1 MLYLQ
6 LRPARKNYIT
16 KILQQQDSSSW
27 KCDASNESDSNK
39 WPYASDAS
47 MSAGSIIERNYTN
60 LPGAKLVCKVAPNQR
75 PSE

>member
-27 KCDASNESDSNK
+27 KCDASNQSDSNK
-39 WPYASDAS
+39 WPYASDA

>member
-1 MLYLQ
+1 MLYFE

-16 KILQQQDSSSW
+16 TILQQQDSGSR
-27 KCDASNESDSNK
+27 KCDASDDSDSNK
-39 WPYASDAS
+39 RPYAYDA

-60 LPGAKLVCKVAPNQR
+60 LPGAKQACKVAPKQR